1 MAKPKRYL
9 VSDGKLTLTLEVAEE
24 GGYIVT
30 SPNNPNVLTQA
41 ETLEEA
47 FENARD
53 VIALFK
59 EDFKIRGKSRQPPR
73 AKAEGRSLASSVHKT
88 HKDHGVYLVHK
99 PKLTKRP
106 TPQQANPA

>member
-1 MAKPKRYL
+1 MAKKPTKYT
-9 VSDGKLTLTLEVAEE
+9 VSDGKLVLTLEVAEE

-30 SPNNPNVLTQA
+30 SPLDPDVLTQA

-59 EDFKIRGKSRQPPR
+59 EDR
-73 AKAEGRSLASSVHKT
+73 ASDRRVRTTLAPKT
-88 HKDHGVYLVHK
+88 HSYAPPTSSGKYHPALK
-99 PKLTKRP
+99 PLKPAPRKRA
-106 TPQQANPA
+106 TTRHANPT

>member
-1 MAKPKRYL
+1 MAKAKRYQ
-9 VSDGKLTLTLEVAEE
+9 VSDGKLRLTLEAAEE

-30 SPNNPNVLTQA
+30 SPDDPDVLTQA

-59 EDFKIRGKSRQPPR
+59 QDRASTGKARNSSASSSARHGVVTTYKPVTKRRPAAPR
-73 AKAEGRSLASSVHKT
+73 AS
-88 HKDHGVYLVHK
+88 
-99 PKLTKRP
+99 
-106 TPQQANPA
+106 

>member
-1 MAKPKRYL
+1 MRRIDMAKVKRYT
-9 VSDGKLTLTLEVAEE
+9 VDDGKLVLTLEVAEE

-30 SPNNPNVLTQA
+30 SPSNPDVLTQA

-59 EDFKIRGKSRQPPR
+59 EERASAGRTRVSASKRREYVVKPR
-73 AKAEGRSLASSVHKT
+73 KPVTKKRHSTPKAHSA
-88 HKDHGVYLVHK
+88 
-99 PKLTKRP
+99 
-106 TPQQANPA
+106 